1 MTLSQSEALK
11 VAEELLVRETGP
23 YDPVLKIDYDRVREK
38 DGLLIAPFNSEQYLK
53 TRNSR
58 HMLLDCWPI
67 LVDLSTGQARMGKM
81 TERQLWRE

>member
-11 VAEELLVRETGP
+11 AAEELLVRETGP

-38 DGLLIAPFNSEQYLK
+38 NGLLIAPFNSEQYLK
-53 TRNSR
+53 TRNPR

-67 LVDLSTGQARMGKM
+67 LVDLSTGQARMGEIAEM
-81 TERQLWRE
+81 QLWSE